1 MSDFNT
7 VVHAF
12 SSSVDQAIGD
22 NRNPKA
28 YIEAL
33 QYLANSSMAESTRFR
48 QLMND
53 SLANQV
59 ASYNDTSAQIA
70 NYNQLYT
77 NNSYINSQL
86 SNEQSK
92 LNDLAKE
99 MKKKIYNSKQKIQQ
113 HIYMTNRT
121 LFMRSVIMYTA
132 LLIIFMMWAVRMG
145 MQGFISSTAMYVLLG
160 MACLFFICFMS
171 WYMVWS
177 TYRKNYDWNKFY
189 WSDPKPSDYGTCP
202 AGAPK

>member
-33 QYLANSSMAESTRFR
+33 QYLASSSMAESTRFR

-53 SLANQV
+53 SLENQV
-59 ASYNDTSAQIA
+59 AQYNNTSANISKT
-70 NYNQLYT
+70 NLMYT
-77 NNSYINSQL
+77 NNMYINSQL
-86 SNEQSK
+86 SVEQSK
-92 LNDLAKE
+92 LNDMAKE
-99 MKKKIYNSKQKIQQ
+99 LKKKIYNSKQKIQQ
-113 HIYMTNRT
+113 NIYFRNRT
-121 LFMRSVIMYTA
+121 LFIRSVVMFST
-132 LLIIFMMWAVRMG
+132 LLVLFLMWTMRMG
-145 MQGFISSTAMYVLLG
+145 MQGFISDRSMYILMGV
-160 MACLFFICFMS
+160 ACAVFASFMS

-177 TYRKNYDWNKFY
+177 TYRRNYDWTKFH
-189 WSDPKPSDYGTCP
+189 WLDPKPSDYGTCP
-202 AGAPK
+202 AAKA